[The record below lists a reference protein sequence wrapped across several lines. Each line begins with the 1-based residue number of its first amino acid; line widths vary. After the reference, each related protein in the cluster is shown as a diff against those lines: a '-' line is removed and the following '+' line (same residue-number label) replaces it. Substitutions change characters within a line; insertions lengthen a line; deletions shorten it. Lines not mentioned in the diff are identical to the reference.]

1 MDEENNDERMRNESR
16 DRFGRRL
23 PCFECGGDNVEI
35 QVMRHHGS
43 GDRHV
48 PGLYKE
54 CEYWLEWDC
63 RDCGF
68 YTGMVII

>member
-1 MDEENNDERMRNESR
+1 MDEENNDERVRNESR

-35 QVMRHHGS
+35 QVMRFQS
-43 GDRHV
+43 SDRNV
-48 PGLYKE
+48 VGLHRE

-63 RDCGF
+63 RDCTF
-68 YTGMVII
+68 YKGMVIG